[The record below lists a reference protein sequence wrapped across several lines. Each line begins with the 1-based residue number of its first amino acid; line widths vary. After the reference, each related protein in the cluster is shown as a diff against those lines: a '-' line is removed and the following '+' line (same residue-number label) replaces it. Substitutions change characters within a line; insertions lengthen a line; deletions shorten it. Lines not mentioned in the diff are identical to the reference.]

1 MLFRLQMAGSSSDDQ
16 RVLSHD
22 YVSSSYSP
30 RTCLSIS
37 RRNLETI
44 VEAIRHL
51 EGDSFYS
58 DELSSVQSGAESDRD
73 SDRDD
78 MSPLYN
84 ATVEPFALLTADA
97 AASCSV
103 QNSRMAL
110 LRAELFQPLSSVKK
124 C

>member
-1 MLFRLQMAGSSSDDQ
+1 MAVSSSDDQ
-16 RVLSHD
+16 SVLSHD
-22 YVSSSYSP
+22 YVSLSYSP
-30 RTCLSIS
+30 RSCLSLS

-58 DELSSVQSGAESDRD
+58 DELSSVQSGADSDRD
-73 SDRDD
+73 SDD

-84 ATVEPFALLTADA
+84 ATIEPFALLTADA
-97 AASCSV
+97 ASSCSA

-110 LRAELFQPLSSVKK
+110 LRAELFQPLSTAKK